1 MGRLSLFNWQVNTN
15 YKLQFIVYDH
25 FYFNIFCLSHASV
38 FIQYYRVFFHA
49 FSFYYFFPGIYNE
62 IFFIEM
68 KHVEEPVYLFSVKP
82 KVLFIVIEGI
92 SNNSHKKETC

>member
-1 MGRLSLFNWQVNTN
+1 MIISTLIYFVYRMLPFLFYTIW
-15 YKLQFIVYDH
+15 
-25 FYFNIFCLSHASV
+25 
-38 FIQYYRVFFHA
+38 VFFHA

-62 IFFIEM
+62 IFFIET